1 MNRQLAMNPLVSER
15 AYAVFHRDKIKYPPM
30 TLRAGFAVDSYEL
43 PPPYDEQL
51 DEPTDDYLQQFA
63 YFALPYLDPL
73 SWRYYLPFL
82 IDYAL
87 RHATAEAPP
96 ESSLPVEGTLSSL
109 RPPDTEPPRLSLLTA
124 EQELVIVDFLEVLAF
139 NERSDYQD
147 YAMQVLEEY
156 WIPGALD
163 RD

>member
-1 MNRQLAMNPLVSER
+1 MIIYSSLPL
-15 AYAVFHRDKIKYPPM
+15 
-30 TLRAGFAVDSYEL
+30 
-43 PPPYDEQL
+43 
-51 DEPTDDYLQQFA
+51 
-63 YFALPYLDPL
+63 FALPYLDAL

-96 ESSLPVEGTLSSL
+96 ESCLAVEGTLSSL
-109 RPPDTEPPRLSLLTA
+109 RPPDTEPTRLSLLTT
-124 EQELVIVDFLEVLAF
+124 EQESVIVDFLEVLAF
-139 NERSDYQD
+139 DSRSDYQD

-156 WIPGALD
+156 WIRGSLE

>member
-73 SWRYYLPFL
+73 LSVTIYLF
-82 IDYAL
+82 
-87 RHATAEAPP
+87 
-96 ESSLPVEGTLSSL
+96 SSIMLSVM
-109 RPPDTEPPRLSLLTA
+109 PRLRLPQNLLFPSREHCHLSVLPTQNLPDCLCSRPNKSRSL
-124 EQELVIVDFLEVLAF
+124 
-139 NERSDYQD
+139 
-147 YAMQVLEEY
+147 
-156 WIPGALD
+156 
-163 RD
+163 